1 MIVCHFVPFLSAIE
15 LFVFWFNGFWLLQWY
30 HQTFLT
36 LFDFSDKEVNIREY
50 RTGNQ
55 KSTIQRN
62 WQHKTKK
69 NKEKHNTICVRHH
82 YTQKNTNSV
91 NITTDIIL
99 DKCKYIAHDV
109 DTTVYLQ
116 NVTRQVRQN
125 RISDKS
131 FVLF

>member
-1 MIVCHFVPFLSAIE
+1 MI
-15 LFVFWFNGFWLLQWY
+15 FN
-30 HQTFLT
+30 
-36 LFDFSDKEVNIREY
+36 KA
-50 RTGNQ
+50 
-55 KSTIQRN
+55 
-62 WQHKTKK
+62 
-69 NKEKHNTICVRHH
+69 H
-82 YTQKNTNSV
+82 YAQKNTNSV

-116 NVTRQVRQN
+116 NVTREVRQN